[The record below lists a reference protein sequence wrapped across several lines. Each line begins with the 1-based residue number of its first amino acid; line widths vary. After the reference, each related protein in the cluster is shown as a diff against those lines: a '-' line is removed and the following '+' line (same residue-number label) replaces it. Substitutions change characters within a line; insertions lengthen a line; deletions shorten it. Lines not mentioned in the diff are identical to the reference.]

1 MKRIPFLAL
10 VLFVIAA
17 GCGYGG
23 GSTDGG
29 NDGKTLDAA
38 DGNGGDA
45 SFECTPGQSRCPAG
59 LECLC
64 CGSIGPAPICLCSIA
79 CNSGQECTYPGQP
92 ECNQPTPDSA
102 GICTPTG
109 YNCCWFCQ

>member
-1 MKRIPFLAL
+1 MFYKAILAL
-10 VLFVIAA
+10 GLSLLLA

-38 DGNGGDA
+38 DGNNGGH
-45 SFECTPGQSRCPAG
+45 ECTPGQSRCPVG

-64 CGSIGPAPICLCSIA
+64 CGSIGPAPICLCSSA
-79 CNSGQECTYPGQP
+79 CNSGADCTRSGLP
-92 ECNQPTPDSA
+92 ECNKPGPDSA
-102 GICTPTG
+102 GICTPVD

>member
-1 MKRIPFLAL
+1 MKRIPLLAL
-10 VLFVIAA
+10 VLFLVA

-29 NDGKTLDAA
+29 SDGKTLDAA
-38 DGNGGDA
+38 DGGGNGG
-45 SFECTPGQSRCPAG
+45 FECTPGQSRCPVG

-64 CGSIGPAPICLCSIA
+64 CGSIGPSPVCLCSIA
-79 CNSGQECTYPGQP
+79 CNSGQECTHPGQP
-92 ECNQPTPDSA
+92 ECNKPGPDSA

-109 YNCCWFCQ
+109 YNCCWGCD

>member
-1 MKRIPFLAL
+1 MISKAILAL
-10 VLFVIAA
+10 GMSLLLA

-23 GSTDGG
+23 GANDGG
-29 NDGKTLDAA
+29 NDGKTLD
-38 DGNGGDA
+38 GTNGGDIA
-45 SFECTPGQSRCPAG
+45 YECSPGQSRCPTG

-64 CGSIGPAPICLCSIA
+64 CGSIGPAPICLCSTA
-79 CNSGQECTYPGQP
+79 CNYDTDCTHPDLP
-92 ECNQPTPDSA
+92 ECNQPSPDTA

>member
-1 MKRIPFLAL
+1 MRLIPYMAL
-10 VLFVIAA
+10 VLFLVA

-29 NDGKTLDAA
+29 DDGKTLDAG
-38 DGNGGDA
+38 DGGNGGL
-45 SFECTPGQSRCPAG
+45 ECTPGQSRCQTG
-59 LECLC
+59 RECLC
-64 CGSIGPAPICLCSIA
+64 CGSIGPAPICLCTIA
-79 CNSGQECTYPGQP
+79 CNSDLDCTYPGQP
-92 ECNQPTPDSA
+92 ECNKPTPDAA